1 MIKLVDL
8 LKENYSFSR
17 PNIDKDEEGIISVE
31 YTFSTKNNKY
41 RVVFNGMEEPRVF
54 EVEFG
59 VDKGELYALDTLQMT
74 GEGNAL
80 KIFNTIT
87 EIINSFLQTFPN
99 DYDKV
104 VITGTTDKRRN
115 VYRKF
120 FPSKINPKYSDKVI
134 IK

>member
-31 YTFSTKNNKY
+31 YTFATENNKY

-59 VDKGELYALDTLQMT
+59 VDRGVFNALDTLQMT

-80 KIFNTIT
+80 KIFNTIA
-87 EIINSFLQTFPN
+87 EIINSFLQTFSN

-120 FPSKINPKYSDKVI
+120 FPNKINPKYSDKVV